1 MILSDDEVEQR
12 LASKDNLVN
21 IVQVLVKRT
30 DLKREGDCSI
40 PSAVKNLI
48 AHIAIEGDENQA
60 EIADQFGIS
69 QASVSGI
76 MRGLVGDRK
85 DEELTDT
92 VVQAKLSAKEKVD
105 QCHEAAID
113 SLMVALTK
121 TADLLPVDQMLTAKG
136 ASSIA
141 KDLSA
146 VAANLKKGSEDNT
159 GVNKTL
165 VILHGVERKRESAFA
180 CIEA

>member
-1 MILSDDEVEQR
+1 MILTDDEVEQR

-30 DLKREGDCSI
+30 DLKQVGDVAI
-40 PSAVKNLI
+40 PGDIKKLI
-48 AHIAIEGDENQA
+48 ATIGIEGNESQVD
-60 EIADQFGIS
+60 IADQFGIS

-85 DEELTDT
+85 DEDLTDT
-92 VVQAKLSAKEKVD
+92 VVQAKLSAKEKID

-146 VAANLKKGSEDNT
+146 VAANLKKGVDESN